1 MKQNRNKASAE
12 ALNIN
17 SYQLPVLGKS
27 LVIGLIVGVVV
38 SLYRMLLEFLEQSA
52 FSLYG
57 FVRTNPVWIVPMF
70 IILILV
76 ALLVGRIMKAQPMC
90 SGSGSAEVK
99 NLIAG
104 RSQYSWWKVL
114 IAKVLGSG
122 LATAGGLSLGRE
134 GPRCV

>member
-57 FVRTNPVWIVPMF
+57 FVRTNPVWIAPMF

-76 ALLVGRIMKAQPMC
+76 AAQQ
-90 SGSGSAEVK
+90 
-99 NLIAG
+99 
-104 RSQYSWWKVL
+104 R
-114 IAKVLGSG
+114 
-122 LATAGGLSLGRE
+122 
-134 GPRCV
+134 